1 MNSRQDVTRTITILG
16 ATGSVGQQ
24 TLDVV
29 RLHRE
34 QFKVCTL
41 TARSASDRLVNN
53 CDEFR
58 PEFAVV
64 GDEQVSTLQKEFVDR
79 NISTEVVPSSE
90 LENCQHLFE
99 VDLTVTGVSGA
110 AGLRPTLQA
119 VRAGRTVLVV
129 NKEPVVMLGAMLH
142 QEVRKYGTTILPVDS
157 EHNAIFQCS
166 GSATGDPYEPFHPI
180 PGLRKILL
188 AGTGGPF
195 RNLNLDLLE
204 AVTPEQAMA
213 HPVWNMGAKI
223 SIDSATMMNKGLEI
237 IEARWLFD
245 AKPEQID
252 VVVHP
257 QGIVHSMVEYVDGSV
272 IAQMATPDM
281 RIPIGNALFW
291 PERKDNGATILDL
304 TTLNGLTFEKP
315 DFKRF
320 PCLKLAHEVVNTDG
334 TAATA
339 MNAAN
344 EKAVDA
350 FMNGRLKFT
359 DIFSVVQKCVDK
371 LGDEKIDNIEKIF
384 EIDTIA
390 REFVDKL
397 IGHSQISQPMRI

>member
-1 MNSRQDVTRTITILG
+1 M
-16 ATGSVGQQ
+16 GQQ

-34 QFKVCTL
+34 EFRVCTL
-41 TARSASDRLVNN
+41 TARSASDSLVKI

-58 PEFAVV
+58 PEYAVV
-64 GDEQVSTLQKEFVDR
+64 EDEQVLLLRKEFADR
-79 NISTEVVPSSE
+79 NIATEVVPSSE
-90 LENCQHLFE
+90 LGYCQHLFE

-142 QEVRKYGTTILPVDS
+142 QEVRRFGTTILPVDS

-166 GSATGDPYEPFHPI
+166 GSANGNPYEPFHPI

-195 RNLNLDLLE
+195 RKLDLDLLE
-204 AVTPEQAMA
+204 AVTPEQAVA

-223 SIDSATMMNKGLEI
+223 SVDSATMMNKGLEI

-245 AKPEQID
+245 AKPEQIS

-281 RIPIGNALFW
+281 RIPIANALFW
-291 PERKDNGATILDL
+291 PERKESGASYLDL
-304 TTLNGLTFEKP
+304 TTINGLTFEQP
-315 DFKRF
+315 DFNRF
-320 PCLKLAHEVVNTDG
+320 PCLRLAHEVARTDG

-344 EKAVDA
+344 EEAVDA
-350 FMNGRLKFT
+350 FMSGRLRFT

-371 LGDEKIDNIEKIF
+371 LGDEKIDNIDKIL

-390 REFVDKL
+390 RELVDKL
-397 IGHSQISQPMRI
+397 INQSQISQPVRF

>member
-1 MNSRQDVTRTITILG
+1 MTRTITILG

-34 QFKVCTL
+34 EFSVCTL
-41 TARSASDRLVNN
+41 TARSASDSLVKI

-64 GDEQVSTLQKEFVDR
+64 EDEQVLMLQKEFADR
-79 NISTEVVPSSE
+79 NIATEVIPSSE
-90 LENCQHLFE
+90 LGNCQHLFE

-142 QEVRKYGTTILPVDS
+142 QEVRRFGTTILPVDS

-166 GSATGDPYEPFHPI
+166 GSANGNPYEPFHPI

-195 RNLNLDLLE
+195 RKLDLDLLE
-204 AVTPEQAMA
+204 AVTPEQAVA

-223 SIDSATMMNKGLEI
+223 SVDSATMMNKGLEI

-245 AKPEQID
+245 AKPEQIN

-281 RIPIGNALFW
+281 RIPIANALFW
-291 PERKDNGATILDL
+291 PERKESGASYLDL
-304 TTLNGLTFEKP
+304 TTINGLTFEQP
-315 DFKRF
+315 DFNRF
-320 PCLKLAHEVVNTDG
+320 PCLRLAHEVARTDG

-344 EKAVDA
+344 EEAVDA
-350 FMNGRLKFT
+350 FLSGRLRFT

-371 LGDEKIDNIEKIF
+371 LGDEKIDNIDKIL

-390 REFVDKL
+390 RELVDKL
-397 IGHSQISQPMRI
+397 INQSQISQPVRF

>member
-1 MNSRQDVTRTITILG
+1 MTRTITILG
-16 ATGSVGQQ
+16 ATGSVGKQ

-34 QFKVCTL
+34 EFSVCTL
-41 TARSASDRLVNN
+41 TARSASDSLVRI

-64 GDEQVSTLQKEFVDR
+64 EDEQVFLLQKEFADR
-79 NISTEVVPSSE
+79 NIATEVVPSSE
-90 LENCQHLFE
+90 LGNCQHLFE

-142 QEVRKYGTTILPVDS
+142 QEVRRFGTTILPVDS

-166 GSATGDPYEPFHPI
+166 GSANGNPYEPFHPI

-195 RNLNLDLLE
+195 RKLDLDLLE
-204 AVTPEQAMA
+204 AVTPEQAVA

-223 SIDSATMMNKGLEI
+223 SVDSATMMNKGLEI

-245 AKPEQID
+245 AKPEQIS

-281 RIPIGNALFW
+281 RIPIANALFW
-291 PERKDNGATILDL
+291 PERKESGASYLDL
-304 TTLNGLTFEKP
+304 TTINELTFEQP
-315 DFKRF
+315 DFNRF
-320 PCLKLAHEVVNTDG
+320 PCLRLAHEVARTDG

-344 EKAVDA
+344 EEAVDA
-350 FMNGRLKFT
+350 FLSGRLRFT

-371 LGDEKIDNIEKIF
+371 LGDEKIDNIDKIL

-390 REFVDKL
+390 RELVDKL
-397 IGHSQISQPMRI
+397 INQSQISQPVRF